1 MTLVEAQS
9 VAEGIVERIKEEFD
23 EKVEIQRVLTYY
35 IGNSFQKGSKPLNQ
49 VYPKLSEKEN
59 NKMADVRTKIKYL
72 NAVLIDFRK
81 K

>member
-1 MTLVEAQS
+1 MTLVEAQA

-23 EKVEIQRVLTYY
+23 QNVEIQRVLTYY
-35 IGNSFQKGSKPLNQ
+35 IGNSFQKGAKPLSQ

-59 NKMADVRTKIKYL
+59 KNKADVRTKIKYL
-72 NAVLIDFRK
+72 NAALIDFRK